1 LNSGIRKTTSEEGI
15 PLKICISGFTGSGKS
30 TLGRKLAKYYNIP
43 YYSGGDALKRII
55 AGNEKVGDVG
65 WWERDIGA
73 IAMKMRKEDPS
84 FDRKVDEELIKIAE
98 EEGDV
103 VLDSWTMPYLL
114 KAEDKVAV
122 FLKADVKERARRVM
136 RRDRIPYEE
145 AVRRI
150 RLKDNESIEIYESI
164 YGFKLGED
172 LSPFHL
178 VLDNT
183 KLEARQTFEIV
194 LSFIEAWFRRKTPK

>member
-1 LNSGIRKTTSEEGI
+1 M
-15 PLKICISGFTGSGKS
+15 KICISGFTGSGKS
-30 TLGRKLAKYYNIP
+30 TLGRKLAKYYKIP

-55 AGNEKVGDVG
+55 AGNERAKDVG
-65 WWERDIGA
+65 WWERDVGA
-73 IAMKMRKEDPS
+73 IAMKMRKKDPS
-84 FDRKVDEELIKIAE
+84 FDRKVDEELIRIAK

-114 KAEDKVAV
+114 RAEDKVAI

-136 RRDRIPYEE
+136 RRDGIPYEE

-150 RLKDNESIEIYESI
+150 KLKDDESIEIYESI

-183 KLEARQTFEIV
+183 RLEAKQTFEIV
-194 LSFIEAWFRRKTPK
+194 LSFIEAWFEKRVRK

>member
-1 LNSGIRKTTSEEGI
+1 
-15 PLKICISGFTGSGKS
+15 LKICISGFTGSGKS

-55 AGNEKVGDVG
+55 SGNEKVRDVG
-65 WWERDIGA
+65 WWERDVGA
-73 IAMKMRKEDPS
+73 IAMKMRKKDPS
-84 FDRKVDEELIKIAE
+84 FDRKVDEELIRIAE
-98 EEGDV
+98 RERDV

-114 KAEDKVAV
+114 KAEDKVAI
-122 FLKADVKERARRVM
+122 FLKADIEERAKRVM
-136 RRDRIPYEE
+136 RRDGISFEE
-145 AVRRI
+145 AVKRI
-150 RLKDNESIEIYESI
+150 KLKDSESIEIYEAI

-183 KLEARQTFEIV
+183 RLEAKQTFDIV
-194 LSFIEAWFRRKTPK
+194 LSFIEAWFQRKVRK

>member
-1 LNSGIRKTTSEEGI
+1 M
-15 PLKICISGFTGSGKS
+15 KICISGFTGSGKS

-55 AGNEKVGDVG
+55 SGNEKVGDIG
-65 WWERDIGA
+65 WWERDVGA

-84 FDRKVDEELIKIAE
+84 FDRKVDEELIRIAE
-98 EEGDV
+98 RERDI

-114 KAEDKVAV
+114 KAEDKVAI
-122 FLKADVKERARRVM
+122 FLKADIEERAKRVM
-136 RRDRIPYEE
+136 RRDGISFEE
-145 AVRRI
+145 AVKRI
-150 RLKDNESIEIYESI
+150 KLKDSESIEIYEAI

-183 KLEARQTFEIV
+183 RLEAKQTFDIV
-194 LSFIEAWFRRKTPK
+194 LSFIEAWFQRKFRK

>member
-1 LNSGIRKTTSEEGI
+1 MEGMG
-15 PLKICISGFTGSGKS
+15 LKICISGFTGSGKS
-30 TLGRKLAKYYNIP
+30 TLGRKLAKYYNIS

-55 AGNEKVGDVG
+55 AGDEKIEDVG

-73 IAMKMRKEDPS
+73 IAMRMRKEDPS
-84 FDRKVDEELIKIAE
+84 FDRKVDEELMRIAE

-114 KAEDKVAV
+114 RAEDKVAI
-122 FLKADVKERARRVM
+122 FLKADLKERARRVM
-136 RRDRIPYEE
+136 RRDSISYEE
-145 AVRRI
+145 AVRRVK
-150 RLKDNESIEIYESI
+150 LKDNESIEIYEQI

-183 KLEARQTFEIV
+183 RLEARQTFEIV
-194 LSFIEAWFRRKTPK
+194 LSFIEAWFSRRHRG

>member
-1 LNSGIRKTTSEEGI
+1 M
-15 PLKICISGFTGSGKS
+15 KICISGFTGSGKS

-55 AGNEKVGDVG
+55 SGNEKVRDVG
-65 WWERDIGA
+65 WWERDVGA
-73 IAMKMRKEDPS
+73 IAMKMRKKDPS
-84 FDRKVDEELIKIAE
+84 FDRKVDEELIRIAE
-98 EEGDV
+98 RERDI

-114 KAEDKVAV
+114 KAEDKVAI
-122 FLKADVKERARRVM
+122 FLKADIEERAKRVM
-136 RRDRIPYEE
+136 RRDGISFEE
-145 AVRRI
+145 AVKRI
-150 RLKDNESIEIYESI
+150 KLKDSESIEIYEAI

-183 KLEARQTFEIV
+183 RLEAKQTFDIV
-194 LSFIEAWFRRKTPK
+194 LSFIEAWFQRKVRK

>member
-1 LNSGIRKTTSEEGI
+1 
-15 PLKICISGFTGSGKS
+15 LKICISGFTGSGKS
-30 TLGRKLAKYYNIP
+30 TLGRKLAKYYKIP

-55 AGNEKVGDVG
+55 AGNERAKDVG
-65 WWERDIGA
+65 WWERDVGA
-73 IAMKMRKEDPS
+73 IAMKMRKKDPS
-84 FDRKVDEELIKIAE
+84 FDRKVDEELIRIAK

-114 KAEDKVAV
+114 RAEDKVAI

-136 RRDRIPYEE
+136 RRDGIPYEE

-150 RLKDNESIEIYESI
+150 KLKDDESIEIYESI

-183 KLEARQTFEIV
+183 RLEAKQTFEIV
-194 LSFIEAWFRRKTPK
+194 LSFIEAWFEKRVRK

>member
-1 LNSGIRKTTSEEGI
+1 M
-15 PLKICISGFTGSGKS
+15 KICISGFTGSGKS

-55 AGNEKVGDVG
+55 SGNEKVGDVG
-65 WWERDIGA
+65 WWERDVGA

-84 FDRKVDEELIKIAE
+84 FDRKVDEELIRIAE
-98 EEGDV
+98 RERDV

-114 KAEDKVAV
+114 KAEDKVAI
-122 FLKADVKERARRVM
+122 FLKADIEERAKRVM
-136 RRDRIPYEE
+136 RRDGISFEE
-145 AVRRI
+145 AVKRI
-150 RLKDNESIEIYESI
+150 KLKDSESIEIYEAI

-183 KLEARQTFEIV
+183 RLEAKQTFDIV
-194 LSFIEAWFRRKTPK
+194 LSFIEAWFQRKFRK

>member
-1 LNSGIRKTTSEEGI
+1 
-15 PLKICISGFTGSGKS
+15 LKICISGFTGSGKS

-55 AGNEKVGDVG
+55 SGNEKVGDVG
-65 WWERDIGA
+65 WWERDVGA

-84 FDRKVDEELIKIAE
+84 FDRKVDEELIRIAE
-98 EEGDV
+98 RERDV

-114 KAEDKVAV
+114 KAEDKVAI
-122 FLKADVKERARRVM
+122 FLKADIEERAKRVM
-136 RRDRIPYEE
+136 RRDGISFEE
-145 AVRRI
+145 AVKRI
-150 RLKDNESIEIYESI
+150 KLKDSESIEIYEAI

-183 KLEARQTFEIV
+183 RLEAKQTFDIV
-194 LSFIEAWFRRKTPK
+194 LSFIEAWFQRKFRK

>member
-1 LNSGIRKTTSEEGI
+1 
-15 PLKICISGFTGSGKS
+15 GKS

-55 AGNEKVGDVG
+55 SGNEKVGDIG
-65 WWERDIGA
+65 WWERDVGA

-84 FDRKVDEELIKIAE
+84 FDRKVDEELIRIAE
-98 EEGDV
+98 RERDV

-114 KAEDKVAV
+114 KAEDKVAI
-122 FLKADVKERARRVM
+122 FLKADIEERAKRVM
-136 RRDRIPYEE
+136 RRDGISFEE
-145 AVRRI
+145 AVKRI
-150 RLKDNESIEIYESI
+150 KLKDSESIEIYEAI

-183 KLEARQTFEIV
+183 RLEAKQTFDIV
-194 LSFIEAWFRRKTPK
+194 LSFIEAWFQRKVRK

>member
-1 LNSGIRKTTSEEGI
+1 MR
-15 PLKICISGFTGSGKS
+15 LKICISGFTGSGKS
-30 TLGRKLAKYYNIP
+30 TLGKKLAKYYNIP
-43 YYSGGDALKRII
+43 YYSGGDALKRVIS
-55 AGNEKVGDVG
+55 GNEMVGDVG

-73 IAMKMRKEDPS
+73 IAMKMRKEDPT
-84 FDRKVDEELIKIAE
+84 FDRKVDGELMKLAE

-114 KAEDKVAV
+114 KAMDKVAI
-122 FLKADVKERARRVM
+122 FLKADLKERARRVM
-136 RRDRIPYEE
+136 RRDSISYDE

-150 RLKDNESIEIYESI
+150 KLKDNESIEIYEAI

-194 LSFIEAWFRRKTPK
+194 LSFIEAWFRKKAHKY

>member
-1 LNSGIRKTTSEEGI
+1 M
-15 PLKICISGFTGSGKS
+15 KICISGFTGSGKS

-55 AGNEKVGDVG
+55 SGNEKVGDIG
-65 WWERDIGA
+65 WWERDVGA

-84 FDRKVDEELIKIAE
+84 FDRKVDEELIRIAE
-98 EEGDV
+98 RERDV

-114 KAEDKVAV
+114 KAEDKVAI
-122 FLKADVKERARRVM
+122 FLKADIEERAKRVM
-136 RRDRIPYEE
+136 RRDGISFEE
-145 AVRRI
+145 AVKRI
-150 RLKDNESIEIYESI
+150 KLKDSESIEIYEAI

-183 KLEARQTFEIV
+183 RLEAKQTFDIV
-194 LSFIEAWFRRKTPK
+194 LSFIEAWFQRKVRK

>member
-1 LNSGIRKTTSEEGI
+1 M
-15 PLKICISGFTGSGKS
+15 KICISGFTGSGKS

-55 AGNEKVGDVG
+55 SGNEKVRDVG
-65 WWERDIGA
+65 WWERDVGA
-73 IAMKMRKEDPS
+73 IAMKMRKKDPS
-84 FDRKVDEELIKIAE
+84 FDRKVDEELIRIAE
-98 EEGDV
+98 RERDV

-114 KAEDKVAV
+114 KAEDKVAI
-122 FLKADVKERARRVM
+122 FLKADIEERAKRVM
-136 RRDRIPYEE
+136 RRDGISFEE
-145 AVRRI
+145 AVKRI
-150 RLKDNESIEIYESI
+150 KLKDSESIEIYEAI

-183 KLEARQTFEIV
+183 RLEAKQTFDIV
-194 LSFIEAWFRRKTPK
+194 LSFIEAWFQRKVRK